1 MTTDRPSLM
10 QRKFMQFFAEQGD
23 ASEGHTSS
31 QCPANPSHSYTP
43 EPFEKQYFFFYG
55 TLMDPPTL
63 ASILQLP
70 ERPIMRPAKVVGYHI
85 KLWGPYPALLVG
97 PPLHPVEGLA
107 NEVQSQE
114 QLDRLSAYE
123 TSKYRIKACMI
134 KFPSEN
140 GGEGERVRGMAFV
153 WNGESEE
160 LRKGNF
166 SLEKWLQQQKRKG
179 P

>member
-1 MTTDRPSLM
+1 
-10 QRKFMQFFAEQGD
+10 
-23 ASEGHTSS
+23 
-31 QCPANPSHSYTP
+31 
-43 EPFEKQYFFFYG
+43 
-55 TLMDPPTL
+55 MDPPTL

-85 KLWGPYPALLVG
+85 KLWGPYTALLVG

-140 GGEGERVRGMAFV
+140 GGEGERVRGYGFCME
-153 WNGESEE
+153 WGIRRTTE
-160 LRKGNF
+160 RKF
-166 SLEKWLQQQKRKG
+166 QS
-179 P
+179 

>member
-1 MTTDRPSLM
+1 MTTNRPSLM
-10 QRKFMQFFAEQGD
+10 HRKFMQFFAEQDD

-31 QCPANPSHSYTP
+31 QCPVDLSDSYTP
-43 EPFEKQYFFFYG
+43 EPFQKQYCFFYG

-63 ASILQLP
+63 ASILRLP
-70 ERPIMRPAKVVGYHI
+70 EPPVMRPAKVVGYHI

-97 PPLHPVEGLA
+97 PPLQPVEGLA
-107 NEVQSQE
+107 YEVQSQE

-140 GGEGERVRGMAFV
+140 GGEEERVRGKVFV

-160 LRKGNF
+160 LREGNF
-166 SLEKWLQQQKRKG
+166 SLEKWLQQRKRKG